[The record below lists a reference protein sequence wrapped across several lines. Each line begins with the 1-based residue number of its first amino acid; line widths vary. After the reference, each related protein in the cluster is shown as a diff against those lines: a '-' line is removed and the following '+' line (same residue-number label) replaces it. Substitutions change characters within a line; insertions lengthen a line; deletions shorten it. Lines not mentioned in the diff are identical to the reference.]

1 MLLKDQVAVV
11 TGGASGLGRAI
22 VERFVEEGAR
32 VAVFDRSAERVEQ
45 VVADLGD
52 KVVGV
57 VGDVRE
63 MADNRRA
70 IDECVK
76 AFGKLDTLV
85 ANAGIWDWS
94 KTLVTTSDEALVS
107 AFDEMFSV
115 NVKGYVLAA
124 KAALP
129 ELFKSRGHI
138 IFTASNAS
146 FYPGGG
152 GVLYTAAKHAVVGL
166 VKQMAH
172 EFAPYV
178 RVNAVAPGGI
188 GGSNLAG
195 LSALSQEG
203 AKFSELPLDE
213 LMKQMLPMERA
224 FEAREYAGAYVFFA
238 NRRDNGPATGVV
250 MNFDGGIGMRGF
262 VSPNMGSE
270 LVEAFRAD

>member
-45 VVADLGD
+45 VVAELGD
-52 KVVGV
+52 NVLGV

-63 MADNRRA
+63 MADNKRMVA
-70 IDECVK
+70 ECVK

-85 ANAGIWDWS
+85 ANAGICDWS

-129 ELFKSRGHI
+129 ELYKSRGQI

-152 GVLYTAAKHAVVGL
+152 GVLYTATKHAVVGM

-172 EFAPYV
+172 EFAPHV
-178 RVNAVAPGGI
+178 RVNGVAPGGI

-195 LSALSQEG
+195 LSALAQEG
-203 AKFSELPLDE
+203 AKFSELPLDD
-213 LMKQMLPMERA
+213 LMKGMLP
-224 FEAREYAGAYVFFA
+224 
-238 NRRDNGPATGVV
+238 
-250 MNFDGGIGMRGF
+250 
-262 VSPNMGSE
+262 
-270 LVEAFRAD
+270 L